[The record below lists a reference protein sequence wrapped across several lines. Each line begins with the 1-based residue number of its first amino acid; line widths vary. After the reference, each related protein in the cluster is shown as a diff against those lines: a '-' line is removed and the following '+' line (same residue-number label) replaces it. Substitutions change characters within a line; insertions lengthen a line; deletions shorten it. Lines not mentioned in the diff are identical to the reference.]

1 MESRR
6 GDVTLTELRFRSARS
21 AAPTAHRPLAGRRA
35 AVVMARGSGVSSQL
49 WRRMCMGVATPHAT
63 NSGEAMPV
71 VSPDSSAPGTPTT
84 ALFVWESLEQSGD
97 HALCTDQQHPD
108 FQNPHWRFRGE
119 LRDGP

>member
-1 MESRR
+1 
-6 GDVTLTELRFRSARS
+6 
-21 AAPTAHRPLAGRRA
+21 
-35 AVVMARGSGVSSQL
+35 MARGSGVSSQL
-49 WRRMCMGVATPHAT
+49 WRGMCMGVASPHAT

-119 LRDGP
+119 LATVPELDGFPRPSIANGWPMRVHIDRPSSGHDRTGA